1 MAKPMK
7 RARVTVKQQ
16 EVIAI
21 PLVILKGIMAS
32 LGTSI
37 MLTTLLSIAAL
48 VVESTFVDRYL
59 SYIMV
64 AITMASIFVGSVY
77 AAQKVGSKG
86 LVIGAAVGALYV
98 LISVGI
104 GMEINQETI
113 SLLVLANKFAAGMA
127 VGALG
132 GLLGVNL

>member
-7 RARVTVKQQ
+7 RTRVTVKQQ
-16 EVIAI
+16 EAIAI
-21 PLVILKGIMAS
+21 PIVIFKGIMAS
-32 LGTSI
+32 LGISI
-37 MLTTLLSIAAL
+37 VLITLLSIAAL
-48 VVESTFVDRYL
+48 VGENTFVDRYL

-64 AITMASIFVGSVY
+64 AITMTSIFIGSVY

-86 LVIGAAVGALYV
+86 LVIGAVVGALYV
-98 LISVGI
+98 LVSVGI
-104 GMEINQETI
+104 GMEVNKETI